1 MVLDLVKM
9 NADYKIAYDAWISAV
24 VAAGLDPKK
33 AEAVGPAKTAV
44 DLILSNWRKEVRSLS
59 DINTND
65 SNALDELSRLSSQVA
80 TERDNLRQ
88 LISKQGTRIQQVG
101 SVNPKVTE
109 SPYVNIIGL
118 RRNFRKST
126 KVGLIVASGVFGVLA
141 LGLLG
146 YIGYKAIPTQSM

>member
-9 NADYKIAYDAWISAV
+9 NADYTVAYDAWISAV
-24 VAAGLDPKK
+24 VAAGLDPTK
-33 AEAVGPAKTAV
+33 ASAVGPAKTAV
-44 DLILSNWRKEVRSLS
+44 DSVLAKWRKEVRSLS
-59 DINTND
+59 DSITND
-65 SNALDELSRLSSQVA
+65 SNTLDELSRLSSQVA

-101 SVNPKVTE
+101 SVNPKVTA

-118 RRNFRKST
+118 RRNFRQST
-126 KVGLIVASGVFGVLA
+126 KVGLIIASGVFGFLA

-146 YIGYKAIPTQSM
+146 YIGYKAIPTQST